1 MLYPDGHPAIA
12 TTLERIVQLTSAEQL
27 ASALRIS
34 VLADSLMLDG
44 RPLARTDGAITEL
57 ATLLHDH
64 LIGEL
69 TVNAGGDVSAWRAFL
84 LLLGRSSDS
93 VRAEGGISQLWKAM
107 EGRHIELREIDYAH
121 VLRERSGIGLAG
133 WEQIIAH
140 CLQSDSS
147 ALNDDLVRELLD
159 VADDSSKL
167 NDVIAALDTSAIESG
182 GGVSKRSAA
191 LARLL
196 EGIVNAVRQVDP
208 DRLEPVMGRLA
219 TAVGQLSPDMIVS
232 LLTAASGTSAS
243 GGGGSRSGGAASRSQ
258 IVDAVVDHMS
268 DSTIAGFVARNAVS
282 PDSSI
287 ERVAQAFQSLVRDPE
302 QRERLL
308 ALAHDDAKTSPFG
321 STDGFEEAW
330 DQIAQKMMTTYS
342 DKPFVSEEYARELT
356 SARTQAIEIE
366 QVNDDPQERLDG
378 WLATIATNE
387 LRALDLALVLD
398 LLRIED
404 QTDRWAM
411 LMQPVVSL
419 LEDSLLV
426 GDIDGAE
433 TLLTVVVG
441 ETKAPATQERRQTAL
456 IAIDVLVAGPMLR
469 HIVTH
474 LPTLDDARFKRV
486 ERMCLSIGEVL
497 IRPLAEALSSEE
509 RTKPRE
515 RLTAILIAF
524 GSLGRREVERLKN
537 SPNPTVRRTAVYLL
551 REFGGSEALPE
562 LTELLKDKELQVQ
575 REAVRAILKIGSEE
589 AFQVLER
596 ALTTGTTESR
606 DAIMQSLGA
615 VRDERA
621 APLFAYVL
629 GRVDHRGPL
638 SSTYLRAIE
647 ALGALKDPAGVPALR
662 EALYRGEWWAPRRTA
677 LLRAAAGS
685 ALARIGTPEA
695 GDVLDEPIRY
705 GSWGVRSAARP
716 HAAALRRAPG
726 GGRT

>member
-1 MLYPDGHPAIA
+1 MA
-12 TTLERIVQLTSAEQL
+12 T
-27 ASALRIS
+27 
-34 VLADSLMLDG
+34 
-44 RPLARTDGAITEL
+44 
-57 ATLLHDH
+57 
-64 LIGEL
+64 
-69 TVNAGGDVSAWRAFL
+69 
-84 LLLGRSSDS
+84 
-93 VRAEGGISQLWKAM
+93 
-107 EGRHIELREIDYAH
+107 
-121 VLRERSGIGLAG
+121 
-133 WEQIIAH
+133 
-140 CLQSDSS
+140 
-147 ALNDDLVRELLD
+147 
-159 VADDSSKL
+159 
-167 NDVIAALDTSAIESG
+167 LDTSAIESG
-182 GGVSKRSAA
+182 GGVNKRSAA

-196 EGIVNAVRQVDP
+196 EGIVDAVKQVDP
-208 DRLEPVMGRLA
+208 DRVEPVMGRLA
-219 TAVGQLSPDMIVS
+219 TALGQLSPDMMVS
-232 LLTAASGTSAS
+232 LLTATSGAARSH
-243 GGGGSRSGGAASRSQ
+243 GGGSRSGGEASGSD
-258 IVDAVVDHMS
+258 IVDHMS
-268 DSTIAGFVARNAVS
+268 DSTVAGFVSRHAAS

-287 ERVAQAFQSLVRDPE
+287 ERVAQAFQSLVRDSE

-308 ALAHDDAKTSPFG
+308 ALAHDDAKASPFG

-342 DKPFVSEEYARELT
+342 DKPFVSDAYARELL

-366 QVNDDPQERLDG
+366 QVNDDPRERLDG
-378 WLATIATNE
+378 WLATVATNE

-398 LLRIED
+398 LLRIEE

-419 LEDSLLV
+419 LEDLLLV

-433 TLLTVVVG
+433 TLLGVLVG
-441 ETKAPATQERRQTAL
+441 ETKASAMQERRQTAL
-456 IAIDVLVAGPMLR
+456 VAIDVLVAGPMLR

-486 ERMCLSIGEVL
+486 ECMCLSIGEVL

-509 RTKPRE
+509 RTRPRE

-551 REFGGSEALPE
+551 REFSGSEALPE
-562 LTELLKDKELQVQ
+562 LTELLNDSELQVQ
-575 REAVRAILKIGSEE
+575 REAVRAILKIGSDE

-596 ALTTGTTESR
+596 VLTTGTAESR
-606 DAIMQSLGA
+606 DAIMQWLGA

-621 APLFAYVL
+621 APLFAHLL

-638 SSTYLRAIE
+638 SSIYLRAIE
-647 ALGALKDPAGVPALR
+647 TLGALKDPAGVPALR
-662 EALYRGEWWAPRRTA
+662 EALYRGEWWTPRRTA
-677 LLRAAAGS
+677 LLRAAAGT

-695 GDVLDEPIRY
+695 GDVLDEAMRS

-716 HAAALRRAPG
+716 HVAALRRATG